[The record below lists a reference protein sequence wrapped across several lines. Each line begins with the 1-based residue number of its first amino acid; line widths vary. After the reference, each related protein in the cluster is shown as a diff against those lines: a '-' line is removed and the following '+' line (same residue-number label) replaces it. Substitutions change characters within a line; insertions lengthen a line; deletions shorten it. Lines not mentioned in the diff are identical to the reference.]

1 MILRQKLIGMLGMVI
16 CSGLLFGNSVL
27 AETGKYQDVPDGY
40 LYKNYIEELSAKK
53 LVEGTADGQFSPDSP
68 LTREQFAKLIVMVFD
83 LPTADGGLPFQDCKE
98 AWSVPYILSAYKAG
112 IIQGTSEESFSPKQ
126 YVRKQEAAVMLSR
139 LFPGVVQQNEQD
151 WAGGALAFVR
161 HDILPGTLQSML
173 EDSQAPL
180 SRGEAAALLSL
191 SLHVKEQ
198 GKPVQQPGT
207 ASASPD
213 GATKEHALILDP
225 TQKKEV
231 TVNVN
236 AGEPLYI
243 QAELKKYKTYELEA
257 HGESQ
262 SSFNMELTNAEGTL
276 LNEGNV
282 ASMQVTA
289 EADGIFYAKIRT
301 EQQKGTFT
309 LKITEVGL
317 DSDHPIILKAGHFD
331 QLFPI
336 EGNLYFKAVAS
347 HDNPLMVQAK
357 GAISYQLV
365 QVSKEKNPPRTDN
378 RYIFINGRLTK
389 LEPEPE
395 VRNIDFSIST
405 LNGEPYTL
413 NCECVVKLSTPVNTP
428 FSFTVMD
435 GSSLDKAFAIGWGR
449 RTWETGYKGNSI
461 AGIYYQMGLEEGK
474 DYTIE
479 VSEQMIPVV
488 IDQNNAVR
496 FQNPPTD
503 EVPEVDNTVVVERKL
518 TVFGPDGK
526 EVLVDENL
534 TGPISFKA
542 TKAGIYVVKL
552 ESDAKDR
559 TTEIRVKSAN

>member
-68 LTREQFAKLIVMVFD
+68 LTREQFAKLVVMVFD

-365 QVSKEKNPPRTDN
+365 QVSKEKNPPKSH
-378 RYIFINGRLTK
+378 YIYDAYGKLTEVK
-389 LEPEPE
+389 PPPE
-395 VRNIDFSIST
+395 VTNVDYSSST
-405 LNGEPYTL
+405 LNGEPFTL
-413 NCECVVKLSTPVNTP
+413 NCECVVRLSALASTDVS
-428 FSFTVMD
+428 FSATD
-435 GSSLDKAFAIGWGR
+435 GSSLDKAYVIGWR
-449 RTWETGYKGNSI
+449 KSEWETGYKGNSI
-461 AGIYYQMGLEEGK
+461 AGIYYQLGLEEGK
-474 DYTIE
+474 DYTLEIN
-479 VSEQMIPVV
+479 EQMKPIF
-488 IDQNNAVR
+488 DNNNSLR
-496 FQNPPTD
+496 YYYPTYTT
-503 EVPEVDNTVVVERKL
+503 PELDNTVVVKRKL
-518 TVFGPDGK
+518 TIFGPDGK
-526 EVLVDENL
+526 EVLVDDKL
-534 TGPISFKA
+534 TGPIPFKA

-559 TTEIRVKSAN
+559 TTEIRMKSAN